1 MVKNIGDLV
10 LDKRKQN
17 QGRPTKP
24 SDRQKRNIL
33 RQTKVLQEEVGNFS
47 VKRVMVSADIPP
59 SISTATVR
67 RVVRNAGLKW
77 SCAQKKGVLTKSDLK
92 LRLRFARK
100 VRRKL
105 PSNFWTGGVGFYLN
119 GASFTHKMKPF
130 DQARAPI
137 AMV

>member
-1 MVKNIGDLV
+1 
-10 LDKRKQN
+10 
-17 QGRPTKP
+17 
-24 SDRQKRNIL
+24 
-33 RQTKVLQEEVGNFS
+33 
-47 VKRVMVSADIPP
+47 MVSADIPP

-77 SCAQKKGVLTKSDLK
+77 SYAQKKGVLTKSDLK